1 MKLND
6 KIIHKPVTLKRTIF
20 ICLILFILLLCSA
33 IASLLI
39 GETKITLPLLFS
51 SLANNNESDVIKRV
65 FFDIRLPRVL
75 LAIVVGGGLSI
86 SGAVFQAMLRN
97 PLAEPY
103 ILGVSSGAS
112 VGTLIAM
119 MLGFNIWFIG
129 TPVFAFIGSI
139 IVVTLVYYLGRRY
152 GVLDTNTMLL
162 SGVMVGSFLNAIVLF
177 LISFIGQPVRNALIW
192 LLGNLSNADAKSVF
206 VIMPIIIIVSILLY
220 LNASKLNL
228 IASGDEF
235 AKQLGVKVEKIKKII
250 YVLASII
257 IGCSVSLSGAIGFVG
272 LIIPHTCRL
281 LFGPDHRILLT
292 TSFLLGSIFV
302 LFMDL
307 LSRTLLYPIEL
318 PVGALTA
325 VIGAPVFI
333 FLLRRK

>member
-1 MKLND
+1 M
-6 KIIHKPVTLKRTIF
+6 LK
-20 ICLILFILLLCSA
+20 
-33 IASLLI
+33 
-39 GETKITLPLLFS
+39 
-51 SLANNNESDVIKRV
+51 
-65 FFDIRLPRVL
+65 
-75 LAIVVGGGLSI
+75 
-86 SGAVFQAMLRN
+86 N

-112 VGTLIAM
+112 VGTLIAI

-129 TPVFAFIGSI
+129 TPIFAFTGSI

-152 GVLDTNTMLL
+152 GILDTNTMLL

-177 LISFIGQPVRNALIW
+177 LISFIGQPIRNVLIW

-206 VIMPIIIIVSILLY
+206 TITPVIFIASMLLY
-220 LNASKLNL
+220 LNAAKLNL

-235 AKQLGVKVEKIKKII
+235 AKQLGVKVEKIKNII
-250 YVLASII
+250 YILSSII
-257 IGCSVSLSGAIGFVG
+257 VGCSVSLSGAIGFVG

-281 LFGPDHRILLT
+281 LFGPDHRILLV
-292 TSFLLGSIFV
+292 TSFLSGSIFV

-307 LSRTLLYPIEL
+307 FARTLLYPIEL

-325 VIGAPVFI
+325 VIGAPIFI
-333 FLLRRK
+333 FLLRRRK